1 MAAVTQKSPK
11 AKASKASG
19 SLTASQAGAGT
30 ARLSARYRETIRPA
44 LQKKFGLRNVMEVPR
59 LNKIVL
65 NIGVKE
71 AVSDSKVLAAVMKTL
86 DNIAGQKSVKT
97 IARKSIAGFKIREG
111 MHIGACVTL
120 RGNQMYTFLDK
131 FINLALPK
139 VRDFQG
145 VPTKLDG
152 RGNYNV
158 GIKEWSIFPEVD
170 TNAEKAFGM
179 NITIHTSSVGDEQ
192 ARELLRSFGMP
203 FRKES

>member
-1 MAAVTQKSPK
+1 MATGIQKSATQATKSKAPK
-11 AKASKASG
+11 AAASTGRAP
-19 SLTASQAGAGT
+19 
-30 ARLSARYRETIRPA
+30 ARLGVTYTETIRPA
-44 LQKKFGLRNVMEVPR
+44 LQKKFGMNNVMQVPR
-59 LNKIVL
+59 LLKVVVNV
-65 NIGVKE
+65 GVKE
-71 AVSDSKVLAAVMKTL
+71 AVADSKVLATVMKTL
-86 DNIAGQKSVKT
+86 DNIAGQKSIKRE
-97 IARKSIAGFKIREG
+97 ARKSIAGFKIREG
-111 MHIGACVTL
+111 MAIGACVTL
-120 RGNQMYTFLDK
+120 RGRQMYVFLDK

-170 TNAEKAFGM
+170 ANVEKTFGM
-179 NITIHTSSVGDEQ
+179 NITIHTSAHSDEQ